1 MRKVILATIISLVAM
16 AGFSSC
22 SDDDDEAP
30 LLGALVDVTVKDILG
45 NPYKGGT
52 VYMFKNVDPNE
63 ETDKGSADKTEK
75 TNDDGLAKF
84 NLNLTDL
91 NITESK
97 TPLFFAV
104 YYTGADGDIV
114 VKAGEG
120 SVTVKRDEEKK
131 LTITI
136 PVSIV
141 TE

>member
-104 YYTGADGDIV
+104 YYTGEYLAGLNIYPAKERDYYGMYHSPFRV
-114 VKAGEG
+114 VW
-120 SVTVKRDEEKK
+120 
-131 LTITI
+131 II
-136 PVSIV
+136 IIN
-141 TE
+141 

>member
-1 MRKVILATIISLVAM
+1 MKKVILAIFVSIAGM

-22 SDDDDEAP
+22 SDDDEAP
-30 LLGALVDVTVKDILG
+30 VLGAYVEVTVKDIVG
-45 NPYKGGT
+45 NPYKEGT

-75 TNDDGLAKF
+75 TDENGVAKF
-84 NLNLTDL
+84 KLNFTEL

-120 SVTVKRDEEKK
+120 SVTVKRDDEKK